1 MISKQNRRIAM
12 TNHSPFQ
19 KNHKQLLEFFSKSFF
34 EVYNNMDKEVQPT
47 LLEVAP
53 ILFRRWYVSALIP
66 ETTLSPSVAFRIDF
80 SKKLSSE
87 NIYSYIMTL
96 DKTENEKPIF
106 QYHILE
112 YSLQKHPFIE
122 DLKIILNY
130 CTPDCELSEQGE
142 FLEND
147 QKTLLQ
153 QI

>member
-12 TNHSPFQ
+12 INHSPFQ

-87 NIYSYIMTL
+87 NVYSYIMTL

-112 YSLQKHPFIE
+112 
-122 DLKIILNY
+122 
-130 CTPDCELSEQGE
+130 
-142 FLEND
+142 
-147 QKTLLQ
+147 
-153 QI
+153 

>member
-1 MISKQNRRIAM
+1 M

-106 QYHILE
+106 
-112 YSLQKHPFIE
+112 
-122 DLKIILNY
+122 
-130 CTPDCELSEQGE
+130 
-142 FLEND
+142 
-147 QKTLLQ
+147 
-153 QI
+153 